1 MGMDVYGLNPT
12 TTAPAQPNHD
22 DFDSEDWKAYWE
34 GQSLSGQYF
43 RNNVWYWRPLWNYVA
58 NLCSEVITE
67 EDLDAG
73 HHNSG
78 HVIDAE
84 RCKYI
89 ANALAHELLNGG
101 VEEYKKEYEKALSKL
116 PKEVCH
122 CCKGDGKGAHYSEGK
137 DTCHVCEGSGEV
149 ENFDKHYPFTV
160 DNVREFHTFVKNCG
174 GFEIC

>member
-12 TTAPAQPNHD
+12 TTAPTQPNHD
-22 DFDSEDWKAYWE
+22 DFDSEDWKAYWD

-101 VEEYKKEYEKALSKL
+101 VEEYKKEYDKAIERL
-116 PKEVCH
+116 PLVKCDICDGTGQRDDEYVRGDCNG
-122 CCKGDGKGAHYSEGK
+122 CDGKGERKHF
-137 DTCHVCEGSGEV
+137 DTG
-149 ENFDKHYPFTV
+149 YPFEV
-160 DNVREFHTFVKNCG
+160 SNVREFHTFVKNCG